1 MKAAALFLLFAGCPL
16 AFAAFALLPPSPA
29 RIAFVFAALAVQL
42 LGLGLAF
49 RAYYAHSDGTGFG
62 SGGHQ

>member
-29 RIAFVFAALAVQL
+29 RIAFGFAALAVQL
-42 LGLGLAF
+42 LGLGLA
-49 RAYYAHSDGTGFG
+49 
-62 SGGHQ
+62 

>member
-1 MKAAALFLLFAGCPL
+1 MKAAALFLLFAGLPL

-42 LGLGLAF
+42 LGLILIF
-49 RAYYAHSDGTGFG
+49 RAYFTHSDGHGM
-62 SGGHQ
+62 GGGQ